1 MRRTAFPAKREAA
14 FKNRKGRRGL
24 METRANY
31 ALIGIFTL
39 AVIAGAFGFLIW
51 FTGAEKQGGRVT
63 YKIVF
68 TGSITGLSKNGVVL
82 FNGVPVGTVTKI
94 DLMPQDPSRV
104 YALVEVDGK
113 VPVRADT
120 KARLEYTGFTGVAS
134 VALTGGATDAPPL
147 PTSPQEPGVIV
158 ADRSDFQDLIA
169 TARRIATEAT
179 DFFDK
184 TNHLIDENS
193 ASITASVKNAEKFS
207 NALAANSDGLKDFMG
222 AIADVGKSIKPL
234 TAKLDVLAGDADN
247 VVKAINPD
255 DVKTIVADFASLS
268 AKLDKAADK
277 VDGVLT
283 NLNGFLATGDSK
295 GAFGEVAEAAKSIKK
310 AADDLDSRMKEIAA
324 NINRFTGSGLRQ
336 YEALAV
342 DSRKTLEQIN
352 QAVRSIENNPQQFLF
367 GKSPQVPEYS
377 GAR

>member
-1 MRRTAFPAKREAA
+1 
-14 FKNRKGRRGL
+14 

-39 AVIAGAFGFLIW
+39 AVIAAAFGFLLW
-51 FTGAEKQGGRVT
+51 FSGAEKQGGRVT

-82 FNGVPVGTVTKI
+82 FNGVPVGAVTKI

-113 VPVRADT
+113 VPVRTDT

-147 PTSPQEPGVIV
+147 PTSKQEPGVIV
-158 ADRSDFQDLIA
+158 ADRSDFQDLVA
-169 TARRIATEAT
+169 TARRVAAEAS
-179 DFFDK
+179 DFFTK
-184 TNHLIDENS
+184 TNRLLDDNS
-193 ASITASVKNAEKFS
+193 ASITAAVKNAEKFS
-207 NALAANSDGLKDFMG
+207 DALAANSGGLKDFMD

-234 TAKLDVLAGDADN
+234 TAKLDLLASDADK
-247 VVKAINPD
+247 VVKGINPD
-255 DVKTIVADFASLS
+255 DVNA
-268 AKLDKAADK
+268 
-277 VDGVLT
+277 
-283 NLNGFLATGDSK
+283 
-295 GAFGEVAEAAKSIKK
+295 AAKAIKK
-310 AADDLDSRMKEIAA
+310 AADDLDSRMKEIAV
-324 NINRFTGSGLRQ
+324 NINRFAGSGLRQ

-342 DSRKTLEQIN
+342 DGRKTLEQIN
-352 QAVRSIENNPQQFLF
+352 QAIHSIESNPQQFLF
-367 GKSPQVPEYS
+367 GKSQQIPEFS